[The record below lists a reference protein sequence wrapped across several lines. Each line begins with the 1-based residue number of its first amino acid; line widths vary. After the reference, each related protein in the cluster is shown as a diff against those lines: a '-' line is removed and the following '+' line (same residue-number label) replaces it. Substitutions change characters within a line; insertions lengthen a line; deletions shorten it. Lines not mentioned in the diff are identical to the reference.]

1 MLIEFSVENFAS
13 YKTMQTI
20 SLQAVAQKEKDASR
34 INRVFWAKKNLG
46 LLKTKAIFGGNAS
59 GKSKLIAAL
68 SALRKTTS

>member
-13 YKTMQTI
+13 YKTM
-20 SLQAVAQKEKDASR
+20 KDASR